1 MDEDTKLT
9 VIDGG
14 KAPEDLSG
22 KVEHRGGDTTGGK
35 LTSKQGAFVRH
46 VLAGMNH
53 TEAYRAAGYATE
65 RMAPKT
71 VWEAASRIA
80 ANSKVSAKI
89 TAGRKAQEVSAAHS
103 GASLR
108 LHIEKSLLDLSEN
121 AVNEASRIRALELLG
136 KSEKVGF
143 FLDRSTDIPADSLTP
158 EELEAQLADKL
169 KAAFG

>member
-1 MDEDTKLT
+1 MDDDTKFT

-14 KAPEDLSG
+14 KVPEALP
-22 KVEHRGGDTTGGK
+22 VTIEHRGGDTTGGK
-35 LTSKQGAFVRH
+35 LTGKQEAFVRG
-46 VLAGMNH
+46 VLADMNH
-53 TEAYRAAGYATE
+53 TEAYRAAGYATA

-71 VWEAASRIA
+71 VWAAASRIA

-89 TAGRKAQEVSAAHS
+89 EAGRKAQEVSAAHS

-121 AVNEASRIRALELLG
+121 AVNEAARIRALELLG

-143 FLDRSTDIPADSLTP
+143 FLDRSTDVPADSLTP
-158 EELEAQLADKL
+158 EELETQLADKL
-169 KAAFG
+169 KRAFG